1 MQLTSCLSQRSRD
14 GAHPF
19 DCGNATCMHSKAIVV
34 IVITIII
41 IIASKE
47 LGVRERGGA
56 TKDELSLATSAPD
69 GLLQMQPLLLFF
81 SIEIL
86 RHKVFHPASQFW
98 RKTDR
103 ARRRPGLRTLEVL
116 LWKTRLIF
124 IMVIITMPGMAL

>member
-1 MQLTSCLSQRSRD
+1 
-14 GAHPF
+14 
-19 DCGNATCMHSKAIVV
+19 MHSKAIVV
-34 IVITIII
+34 IGITIII

-86 RHKVFHPASQFW
+86 RHKVFHPASQCW

-103 ARRRPGLRTLEVL
+103 AR
-116 LWKTRLIF
+116 
-124 IMVIITMPGMAL
+124 

>member
-1 MQLTSCLSQRSRD
+1 MPILKIAAMR
-14 GAHPF
+14 AHPF

-47 LGVRERGGA
+47 SGVRERGGA

-81 SIEIL
+81 SIEI
-86 RHKVFHPASQFW
+86 RHKIFHPASQ
-98 RKTDR
+98 
-103 ARRRPGLRTLEVL
+103 
-116 LWKTRLIF
+116 
-124 IMVIITMPGMAL
+124 